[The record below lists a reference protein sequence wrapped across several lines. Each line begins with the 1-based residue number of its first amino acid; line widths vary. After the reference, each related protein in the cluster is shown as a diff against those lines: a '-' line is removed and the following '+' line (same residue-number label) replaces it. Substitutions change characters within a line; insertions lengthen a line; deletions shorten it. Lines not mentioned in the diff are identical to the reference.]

1 MNNSARRRFVRTTA
15 RRTFIPGGEEVKVN
29 KPSSTKNEVKR
40 LNIHVDVRL
49 HNAFKAATAAQGKEM
64 TEVLLKFIEEYVQ
77 KYLPTVAPKKGD
89 RL

>member
-1 MNNSARRRFVRTTA
+1 
-15 RRTFIPGGEEVKVN
+15 VKVN

-64 TEVLLKFIEEYVQ
+64 TEVLLKFIEDYVQ
-77 KYLPTVAPKKGD
+77 KYLPPAAPKKGG
-89 RL
+89 RS

>member
-1 MNNSARRRFVRTTA
+1 VRL
-15 RRTFIPGGEEVKVN
+15 K
-29 KPSSTKNEVKR
+29 KPSSTTNEVKR

-64 TEVLLKFIEEYVQ
+64 TEVLLRFIEEYVH
-77 KYLPTVAPKKGD
+77 KYLPAAAPNKGG